1 MSSESTRRGS
11 PFSLVL
17 HDGQY
22 DRVHYGL
29 VMASAA
35 AAIGRTVTILFAG
48 SAVEVLQQSY
58 VLPEQDNQF
67 QARGVAGLEE
77 LLGACHELGSRVI
90 VCETALAIA
99 DIKAVDLRTDLALE
113 TGGFVTYLNAI
124 GEGGHSLFV

>member
-1 MSSESTRRGS
+1 MSSKPQRT

-22 DRVHYGL
+22 ERVHYGL

-35 AAIGRTVTILFAG
+35 AAIGRAVTVLFAG
-48 SAVEVLQQSY
+48 SAVEVLQNSY
-58 VLPEQDNQF
+58 VPPEQDMQF
-67 QARGVAGLEE
+67 QARKVAGLEE
-77 LLGACHELGSRVI
+77 LLIACHELGARLI

-99 DIKAVDLRTDLALE
+99 DTSAADLRTDLALK